1 MKPIKNRFFCHECK
15 KVKMLFKTE
24 AQAEN
29 YLRFNAKEFAGKRHV
44 PVRSYYCNTCM
55 GWHVTSIESAEYY
68 KGRKSDAETAVE
80 TYKAQ
85 KIAGKRLRK
94 AREYRDAWDI
104 YERGE
109 YYAASERFLQ
119 AFDASKDGETKEQI
133 PQCVE
138 FLKWAYKSALMWYQ
152 KVSEVESAGL
162 EESKQSQKLFSGL
175 IEATRCVAEDFSEQ
189 LASCRKLH
197 RTICHKAAECLNEEM
212 ELNPSEGNANLEQI
226 EQKRREALRRRMG
239 KLANQVRSINITIN
253 FGYES
258 EALELIQRMSR
269 RLLDISYTMD
279 FKEELLPVIDELL
292 DVKRNFDERF
302 GSKVS

>member
-15 KVKMLFKTE
+15 KVKMLFETE

-152 KVSEVESAGL
+152 KVTEGESAGL
-162 EESKQSQKLFSGL
+162 EESKQSQKLFCGL

-197 RTICHKAAECLNEEM
+197 RTICHKAAEGQEE
-212 ELNPSEGNANLEQI
+212 EVADQ
-226 EQKRREALRRRMG
+226 EQKRREALRRRMR
-239 KLANQVRSINITIN
+239 KLAKQVRNINYSINA
-253 FGYES
+253 GYELGS
-258 EALELIQRMSR
+258 LILIKRMSR
-269 RLLDISYTMD
+269 SLLDISKNTD

-292 DVKRNFDERF
+292 DVKRNYDEKF